1 MEKPTGNA
9 ELPDYVE
16 LARQIEEAIT
26 MKSGTIA
33 IDDSEWDDADVGSEN
48 DIEGKV
54 VLEVSSES
62 DEGAKVMNAGSKKT
76 VTKAFRANP
85 LLDPGH
91 RRPRTTAASEA
102 LSSLTSVFNPAI
114 MKERDETRLSS
125 LVQFNQI
132 STLQA
137 ELREAR
143 QRNESLNDRLLQECR
158 RADRAESQVEMLK
171 YMLSS
176 RNDAYTPA
184 RSHHSP
190 RKPHVSPY
198 YFNSPSQT
206 HRQPSSSSHRSPVSP
221 YHVDSP
227 SRNHSHR
234 SSSSTRCYSPPALE
248 YSSTPQA
255 GPSRS
260 NGLDA
265 LALAADIKDNHGS
278 E

>member
-1 MEKPTGNA
+1 MEKPTGDA

-26 MKSGTIA
+26 MKSGTVA
-33 IDDSEWDDADVGSEN
+33 IDDSEWDDADIGSEN
-48 DIEGKV
+48 DMEGKV

-62 DEGAKVMNAGSKKT
+62 DEGAKVKNSKKTT

-158 RADRAESQVEMLK
+158 RADHAESQVEMLK

-176 RNDAYTPA
+176 RNEAYTPA
-184 RSHHSP
+184 RSYHSP

-206 HRQPSSSSHRSPVSP
+206 RRQPSSP

-227 SRNHSHR
+227 SRNHPHH
-234 SSSSTRCYSPPALE
+234 SSSGTR
-248 YSSTPQA
+248 
-255 GPSRS
+255 SRPKEPCS
-260 NGLDA
+260 IRIPHSA
-265 LALAADIKDNHGS
+265 V
-278 E
+278 